1 MSEEEEV
8 FVCTVAGPS
17 SYGVLHK
24 PVPEDLPSNFENEIM
39 EARNEAE
46 GDVHRFIGLLVE
58 RDGYRYDTDESP
70 LVRDL
75 MEDPDLQIDGT
86 GDGIV
91 IRGG

>member
-1 MSEEEEV
+1 MSEEEEG

-39 EARNEAE
+39 EAMNEAE
-46 GDVHRFIGLLVE
+46 GDIHRFIGLLVE
-58 RDGYRYDTDESP
+58 RDGYRYDTDENL
-70 LVRDL
+70 LVRGL
-75 MEDPDLQIDGT
+75 MEDPDLEIDGT
-86 GDGIV
+86 DGIV